1 MMTVESWYDQGTRL
15 SGDQG
20 SQPVVE
26 LPADN
31 GIRIG
36 VPAGMSESAAAASPQ
51 LAKKALAYELEISE
65 MQARIDAFPKKEGTM
80 YGILRDKLKL
90 AELQLAA
97 TIESAPRAGDG
108 REAYYCNDQGCWVA
122 QQYFC
127 DETGCWIT
135 EAPAQAL
142 ERTFNGDSPP
152 QALGSGA
159 PAAPQKTIVKEG
171 IFAPVVMLAVNQMG
185 RKELNAFR
193 ASVIAEHTKVISSF
207 VDTSESKFGQIALKT
222 LFEAADED
230 GNGTLDKAEVKAAL
244 NALGFNFI
252 EDKQVNTIF
261 KRADTDG
268 DEVIDFEEFVKETP
282 KTLRTSLVKL
292 AKQNGHDLGFLA

>member
-1 MMTVESWYDQGTRL
+1 MVFCVAGA
-15 SGDQG
+15 
-20 SQPVVE
+20 P
-26 LPADN
+26 LPIA
-31 GIRIG
+31 
-36 VPAGMSESAAAASPQ
+36 
-51 LAKKALAYELEISE
+51 
-65 MQARIDAFPKKEGTM
+65 
-80 YGILRDKLKL
+80 
-90 AELQLAA
+90 
-97 TIESAPRAGDG
+97 
-108 REAYYCNDQGCWVA
+108 C
-122 QQYFC
+122 
-127 DETGCWIT
+127 
-135 EAPAQAL
+135 
-142 ERTFNGDSPP
+142 
-152 QALGSGA
+152 GA
-159 PAAPQKTIVKEG
+159 PATQKTIVQEG
-171 IFAPVVMLAVNQMG
+171 IFAPAVKQMG

-252 EDKQVNTIF
+252 EDKQINTIF
-261 KRADTDG
+261 KRADMDK

>member
-1 MMTVESWYDQGTRL
+1 M
-15 SGDQG
+15 
-20 SQPVVE
+20 
-26 LPADN
+26 
-31 GIRIG
+31 
-36 VPAGMSESAAAASPQ
+36 
-51 LAKKALAYELEISE
+51 
-65 MQARIDAFPKKEGTM
+65 
-80 YGILRDKLKL
+80 
-90 AELQLAA
+90 
-97 TIESAPRAGDG
+97 
-108 REAYYCNDQGCWVA
+108 
-122 QQYFC
+122 
-127 DETGCWIT
+127 
-135 EAPAQAL
+135 
-142 ERTFNGDSPP
+142 
-152 QALGSGA
+152 
-159 PAAPQKTIVKEG
+159 G
-171 IFAPVVMLAVNQMG
+171 IFAPVVMLAVDQMG

-230 GNGTLDKAEVKAAL
+230 GNGTLVKAAL